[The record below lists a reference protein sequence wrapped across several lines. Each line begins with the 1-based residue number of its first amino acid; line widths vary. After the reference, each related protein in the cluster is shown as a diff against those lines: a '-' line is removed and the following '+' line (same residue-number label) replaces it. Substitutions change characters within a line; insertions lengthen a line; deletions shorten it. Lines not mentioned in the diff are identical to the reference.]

1 MATQSLAWTAL
12 ALAVLLAAVPAAT
25 ASAFAQADAPLCPA
39 GTIPVGPFCVINPL
53 GGGPGLCPAGTIK
66 VGPFCVI
73 WPF

>member
-1 MATQSLAWTAL
+1 MATPSLAWTAL

-25 ASAFAQADAPLCPA
+25 ATAFAQADTPLCPA
-39 GTIPVGPFCVINPL
+39 GTIRVGPFCVINPL